1 MSRWNYFDVI
11 TVNDTD
17 FPDDPQVSFGFIS
30 EGFNLLNR
38 GSVVVEYS
46 FDGESVEGD
55 LNNSDS
61 SVFLN
66 FINRH
71 ECKIWFR
78 VASGSADVRVEAWG
92 NFGR

>member
-11 TVNDTD
+11 TVSETS
-17 FPDDPQVSFGFIS
+17 FPTDPQVSFGFIS
-30 EGFNLLNR
+30 NGFNLLNR

-46 FDGESVEGD
+46 FNGTDVDGD

-61 SVFLN
+61 SVFLS
-66 FINRH
+66 FINRN